1 MRSPVVSGTLLA
13 LLFRSA
19 PFPDG
24 GQPSVISI
32 RQGFVRVI
40 SCRSKPKAPAGV
52 FESAFYCI
60 RLTKV
65 NRISEIRIHL
75 KKKSFT
81 PFFNGVKLSQTPTNM
96 CFPTLSI
103 CAKVTLSPDSCK
115 QKKRKPHSGQNMR
128 PYGVFLL
135 SLYRYQPIAA
145 VTASTICPRLIPWAC
160 AASSRRCRV
169 SGLTRTVM
177 LTRRSSFALRPAP
190 VLTPPLLISQ

>member
-115 QKKRKPHSGQNMR
+115 HKKRKPHSGHIMQ
-128 PYGVFLL
+128 PCGVLL
-135 SLYRYQPIAA
+135 LLRCFYLIAA

-169 SGLTRTVM
+169 SGLTLTVM